1 MTTHVFHDQ
10 GIIFYVP
17 EDGREETYP
26 FWSTFMRI
34 AVSVAQMED
43 VRHPDAEHVQFLT
56 SYDDRNELLGI
67 QMPDPVLLN
76 VRRHRRH
83 RRHDGHRKRPT
94 RAPHQTCRATVPRL
108 LGPPRRFRTPRRG
121 PRHRSSTRTG

>member
-26 FWSTFMRI
+26 CWSTFMRI
-34 AVSVAQMED
+34 AVSVAQMKD

-56 SYDDRNELLGI
+56 FYDDRNELLGI

-76 VRRHRRH
+76 
-83 RRHDGHRKRPT
+83 GS
-94 RAPHQTCRATVPRL
+94 PREEVL
-108 LGPPRRFRTPRRG
+108 LGLRAILCEEEVTDLMVRLSEGKRMVEAGLFTDP
-121 PRHRSSTRTG
+121 SSN